1 MYSNGVLAFPVI
13 QQPAGQPGYV
23 SSVEGVVTEFSMASS
38 QGVTGLLAHNYL
50 SGRFFHDFEL
60 GDVIQ
65 IVYGD
70 GTIRKYQVSDL
81 RKYQALQ
88 PNSTNSRFV
97 DLDSDQELS
106 AEEQLSISFMFTLD
120 LRNREFEYFQ
130 YKNGLLDEET
140 WLSYRQVILINH
152 TSELGRKWWHE
163 VGKEIVMH
171 RQVAGFLIGFI
182 QAAQLISDGVPGHL
196 SMVLFDV
203 GAFRCSIEVPR
214 GPGMRGR
221 AWTSGALQR
230 ATSRSCS
237 MDLTK
242 IAAIGAPA

>member
-1 MYSNGVLAFPVI
+1 MKKTYIKNRKFLHIFLWSVLLVLTGTAWSIPETGFQNHEFLDENVLFYYPEPYKLDSEETKPRVAEQGLQNVSLENFVMQVIDGNQKSIRGVYSNGVLAFPVI

-106 AEEQLSISFMFTLD
+106 ATELFKLVYRGNHHLTL
-120 LRNREFEYFQ
+120 Q
-130 YKNGLLDEET
+130 T
-140 WLSYRQVILINH
+140 CIQVGEID
-152 TSELGRKWWHE
+152 SWGR
-163 VGKEIVMH
+163 
-171 RQVAGFLIGFI
+171 LFI
-182 QAAQLISDGVPGHL
+182 
-196 SMVLFDV
+196 
-203 GAFRCSIEVPR
+203 
-214 GPGMRGR
+214 
-221 AWTSGALQR
+221 
-230 ATSRSCS
+230 
-237 MDLTK
+237 
-242 IAAIGAPA
+242 IADPI